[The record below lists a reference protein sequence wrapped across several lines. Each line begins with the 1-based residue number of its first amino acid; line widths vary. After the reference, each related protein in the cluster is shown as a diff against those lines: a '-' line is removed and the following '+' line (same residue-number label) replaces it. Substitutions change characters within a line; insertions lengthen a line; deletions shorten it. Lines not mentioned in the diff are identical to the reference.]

1 MLQNENTGEDNEYLI
16 KMENNL
22 VNNETIDINDQNFQK
37 MMFLYNSALKEIKT
51 KMDILQ
57 EELKLFSNY
66 DPIEYISMRIK
77 KPESILEK
85 LKRKNLAPT
94 YGNMFEEITD
104 IAGVRIVCNFKKDV
118 YRLVEIIEDF
128 QDVRL

>member
-66 DPIEYISMRIK
+66 DPIE
-77 KPESILEK
+77 
-85 LKRKNLAPT
+85 
-94 YGNMFEEITD
+94 
-104 IAGVRIVCNFKKDV
+104 
-118 YRLVEIIEDF
+118 
-128 QDVRL
+128 